1 MLSYLNILMSRLE
14 ALGISQ
20 LEFMYGG
27 VPVIT
32 SGVGGQSWVVQ
43 NGVEG
48 LHAKGA
54 GDINGA
60 AEAIVRLV
68 EDQNLYKSMSN
79 NARERAGKYASI
91 YLTSELD
98 SAINESW

>member
-1 MLSYLNILMSRLE
+1 MASSLPNVSYLGEINEREKALLIRASYLNILMSKLE

-54 GDINGA
+54 G
-60 AEAIVRLV
+60 
-68 EDQNLYKSMSN
+68 
-79 NARERAGKYASI
+79 
-91 YLTSELD
+91 
-98 SAINESW
+98 